1 MAFVFDQHQKPLMPC
16 SEKCARLR
24 PERGPVAIHKMAPFT
39 IRLIGRT
46 TEESVL
52 ETLRVKCDPDSKTAG
67 VAIIMDGAKG
77 SKVIFFGVIVPKA
90 HVKRRTLRQRR
101 RYRKPRFQNRQ
112 RQAGWFPPPLGAR
125 VDQTLHALAK
135 RRKCAPIRRV
145 SVESVRLAMQ
155 KLEHAEI
162 SGVEYPP
169 GILLGR
175 EIREYLL
182 EKRGR
187 ACVYCGTID
196 VPLQEEHTILKSRG
210 RTNRVSKLVLAC
222 EPCNLW
228 KNALA
233 AEEFGYP
240 EIQAQAQNPL
250 KGAAMMNA
258 TRWRLYGRFKAT
270 RLPVEGRSGR
280 RTKKQRLSTIFPKSI
295 TLMPSVWARAL
306 PNTLPIFRPMCRFG
320 WIQAGAS
327 GGLFGW

>member
-125 VDQTLHALAK
+125 VDL
-135 RRKCAPIRRV
+135 
-145 SVESVRLAMQ
+145 
-155 KLEHAEI
+155 
-162 SGVEYPP
+162 
-169 GILLGR
+169 
-175 EIREYLL
+175 
-182 EKRGR
+182 
-187 ACVYCGTID
+187 
-196 VPLQEEHTILKSRG
+196 LKSRG